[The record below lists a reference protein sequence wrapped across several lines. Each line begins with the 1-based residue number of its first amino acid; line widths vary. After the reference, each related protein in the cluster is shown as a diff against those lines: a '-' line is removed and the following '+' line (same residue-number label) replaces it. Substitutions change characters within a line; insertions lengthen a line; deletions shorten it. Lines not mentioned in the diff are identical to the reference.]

1 MNDNMM
7 VTIKAMG
14 SGVAQRFERTVSMNM
29 CLKFSRI
36 IYDDEC
42 YIDYTFKN
50 LTGEQVGELVEY
62 IIKDF
67 CNLDYMEITIQ

>member
-1 MNDNMM
+1 MIIEFLIAM
-7 VTIKAMG
+7 VA
-14 SGVAQRFERTVSMNM
+14 SFALTVI
-29 CLKFSRI
+29 FSRI